1 MEGRFMTVRIRGL
14 FPWLVAAGVVLVL
27 ASQSWAAQKG
37 PKISVADD
45 PSMKEGNPGLVLI
58 EVSDFQ

>member
-1 MEGRFMTVRIRGL
+1 MARKLIL
-14 FPWLVAAGVVLVL
+14 LVGALILL
-27 ASQSWAAQKG
+27 ASQSWAAKKG

-45 PSMKEGNPGLVLI
+45 PSMKEGTPGLVLV

>member
-1 MEGRFMTVRIRGL
+1 MEGRFMTVKIRGL
-14 FPWLVAAGVVLVL
+14 SPWVIAAGFVLVL
-27 ASQSWAAQKG
+27 GSQSWAAQKG
-37 PKISVADD
+37 PKISVGDD